1 MAGDWGCAAT
11 YSIAKG
17 QTSLFWLGQNL
28 IGQIAVLKGSGY
40 NVQRISTHAI
50 EETFR
55 KFPRL
60 DDCIGYCMMVD
71 GHVWYTMCFPEA
83 DQTWVYDMTN
93 NQWHQT
99 AWLDDLGQERRHR
112 ADQYAFA
119 YTLNI
124 VNDHENGNLYALD
137 MDTFNDNGRPIKHVL
152 SFPRMIEADDHRQIF
167 QNFIA
172 ELATG
177 ETTKPLANTDMVLKW
192 SDDKGRTY
200 SNGMVQSLGGM
211 GQYAKFVK
219 WQRLGVSRNR
229 VFRLEWTTDAMVAIQ
244 GAFVNVIPAAS

>member
-1 MAGDWGCAAT
+1 
-11 YSIAKG
+11 
-17 QTSLFWLGQNL
+17 
-28 IGQIAVLKGSGY
+28 
-40 NVQRISTHAI
+40 
-50 EETFR
+50 
-55 KFPRL
+55 
-60 DDCIGYCMMVD
+60 
-71 GHVWYTMCFPEA
+71 
-83 DQTWVYDMTN
+83 
-93 NQWHQT
+93 
-99 AWLDDLGQERRHR
+99 
-112 ADQYAFA
+112 
-119 YTLNI
+119 
-124 VNDHENGNLYALD
+124 
-137 MDTFNDNGRPIKHVL
+137 
-152 SFPRMIEADDHRQIF
+152 MIEADDHRQIF